1 MGARLA
7 AEANKAREQTDR
19 ASQIATIDLFVL
31 PTICFKLLHGLVIP
45 KTDDDLE
52 VQICPAAEA
61 ANE

>member
-1 MGARLA
+1 MLAWPRRPTRL
-7 AEANKAREQTDR
+7 ESKLTGRHK
-19 ASQIATIDLFVL
+19 IATIDLFVL